1 MVEAQEH
8 SNATTRSGLV
18 TSQNNKKKKKKKED
32 MAAGSSHLAR
42 YREDEVEKNALTLIM
57 TWWKLKNIECT
68 NENSAEL
75 HRDLCNKKRKKIG

>member
-1 MVEAQEH
+1 
-8 SNATTRSGLV
+8 
-18 TSQNNKKKKKKKED
+18 

-68 NENSAEL
+68 NANSAEL